1 MHLWQIWYR
10 IHVGTLGGLFTRD
23 TVVVCL
29 SSAMPSVLGHVD
41 ILEWLFE
48 HSLANGLERDDF
60 DTTPVHDAAEEG
72 QIDCLKIF
80 HKYKVDLCCK
90 DMDGFSPR

>member
-1 MHLWQIWYR
+1 
-10 IHVGTLGGLFTRD
+10 
-23 TVVVCL
+23 
-29 SSAMPSVLGHVD
+29 MPSVLGHVD

-48 HSLANGLERDDF
+48 HSLASGLERDDF

-72 QIDCLKIF
+72 QIDCLKTF

-90 DMDGFSPR
+90 DMDGFTPR